1 MKPTIELITTK
12 TLIMVETAVCLL
24 YLVQGSL
31 WKTWEKQFLKSI
43 RSNNHPTLGL
53 GSNEGQVNVSY
64 DYC

>member
-12 TLIMVETAVCLL
+12 TLIMVETDVCLL

-43 RSNNHPTLGL
+43 TSNNHPKEMFLMTTA
-53 GSNEGQVNVSY
+53 SSVQFT
-64 DYC
+64 